1 MNSKVDQLENQP
13 DLVDELTDFFK
24 NLTRRKQKDKDK
36 DKEITLHEY
45 RNKFTANTN
54 YLESDKRLRKKII
67 IEIDLNQRTTVFS
80 NDHSMWV

>member
-24 NLTRRKQKDKDK
+24 NLRKRKQI
-36 DKEITLHEY
+36 DKEVTLQEN
-45 RNKFTANTN
+45 RNKFTTNTN
-54 YLESDKRLRKKII
+54 IIESDKRLREKII

-80 NDHSMWV
+80 NDLSMWI

>member
-24 NLTRRKQKDKDK
+24 NLRKGKRKQI
-36 DKEITLHEY
+36 DKEITMHEN
-45 RNKFTANTN
+45 RNKFTTNTN
-54 YLESDKRLRKKII
+54 IIESDNRLREKII

-80 NDHSMWV
+80 NDLSMWV

>member
-24 NLTRRKQKDKDK
+24 NLRKRKQI
-36 DKEITLHEY
+36 DKEITMHEN
-45 RNKFTANTN
+45 RNKFTTNTN
-54 YLESDKRLRKKII
+54 IIESDKRLREKII

-80 NDHSMWV
+80 NDLSMWV

>member
-24 NLTRRKQKDKDK
+24 NLRKRKQI
-36 DKEITLHEY
+36 DKEITLHEN
-45 RNKFTANTN
+45 RNKLTTNTN
-54 YLESDKRLRKKII
+54 IIESDKRLREKMI

-80 NDHSMWV
+80 NDLSMWV

>member
-24 NLTRRKQKDKDK
+24 NLRKRKQI
-36 DKEITLHEY
+36 DKEITMHENG
-45 RNKFTANTN
+45 NKFMTNTN
-54 YLESDKRLRKKII
+54 IIESDKKLLEKII

-80 NDHSMWV
+80 NDLSMWV

>member
-24 NLTRRKQKDKDK
+24 NLRKRKQI
-36 DKEITLHEY
+36 DKEITMHKN
-45 RNKFTANTN
+45 RNKFTTNTN
-54 YLESDKRLRKKII
+54 IIESDNRLREKII

-80 NDHSMWV
+80 NDLSMWV

>member
-24 NLTRRKQKDKDK
+24 NLRRRIQKDK
-36 DKEITLHEY
+36 DKEIILHEY

-54 YLESDKRLRKKII
+54 NIESDRRPREKII

-80 NDHSMWV
+80 NDLSMWV

>member
-24 NLTRRKQKDKDK
+24 NLRKRKQI
-36 DKEITLHEY
+36 DKEVTLHEN
-45 RNKFTANTN
+45 RNKFTTNTN
-54 YLESDKRLRKKII
+54 IIESDKRLRKKII

-80 NDHSMWV
+80 NDLSMWV

>member
-24 NLTRRKQKDKDK
+24 NLRKRKQI
-36 DKEITLHEY
+36 DKEITLHEN
-45 RNKFTANTN
+45 RNKFTTNTN
-54 YLESDKRLRKKII
+54 IIESDKRLREKII

-80 NDHSMWV
+80 NDLSMWV

>member
-24 NLTRRKQKDKDK
+24 NLRRRKQI
-36 DKEITLHEY
+36 DKEVTLQEN
-45 RNKFTANTN
+45 RNKFTTNTN
-54 YLESDKRLRKKII
+54 IIESDKRLREKII

-80 NDHSMWV
+80 NDLSMWV

>member
-24 NLTRRKQKDKDK
+24 NIRKRKQK
-36 DKEITLHEY
+36 DKEITLHEN
-45 RNKFTANTN
+45 RNKFTTNTN
-54 YLESDKRLRKKII
+54 IIESDKRLREKIN
-67 IEIDLNQRTTVFS
+67 IEIDLNQRTTVYS

>member
-24 NLTRRKQKDKDK
+24 NLRRRIQKYK

-54 YLESDKRLRKKII
+54 NLESDKRIRKKII

-80 NDHSMWV
+80 NDLSMWV

>member
-24 NLTRRKQKDKDK
+24 NLRKRKQK
-36 DKEITLHEY
+36 DKEITLHEK
-45 RNKFTANTN
+45 RNKFMTNTN
-54 YLESDKRLRKKII
+54 IIESDKRLREKIN
-67 IEIDLNQRTTVFS
+67 IEIDLNQRTTVYS

>member
-24 NLTRRKQKDKDK
+24 NLRKGKRKQI
-36 DKEITLHEY
+36 DKEVTLHEN
-45 RNKFTANTN
+45 RNKFTTNTN
-54 YLESDKRLRKKII
+54 IIESDNRLREKII

-80 NDHSMWV
+80 NDLSMWV

>member
-24 NLTRRKQKDKDK
+24 NLRKRKQI
-36 DKEITLHEY
+36 DKEITLHENK
-45 RNKFTANTN
+45 NKFTTNTN
-54 YLESDKRLRKKII
+54 IIESDKRLREKII

-80 NDHSMWV
+80 NDLSMWV